1 MTLVVY
7 NFSFRCQFLFT
18 FRYSC
23 SYIKMFVYFLV
34 ILFTILV
41 RKFDMKTF
49 ELKLIKLYMKIL
61 QIIVINV
68 KVEIRN

>member
-1 MTLVVY
+1 
-7 NFSFRCQFLFT
+7 
-18 FRYSC
+18 
-23 SYIKMFVYFLV
+23 MFVYFLV